1 MIKLTIT
8 THSGSEFHA
17 EVAEYNPVQINDDLN
32 NNTINT
38 VVFGDVIIS
47 RVDVKSVVKVT
58 EEAVE

>member
-8 THSGSEFHA
+8 THSGSEFNA